1 MNEEHDGTDQ
11 RKPSEEEYQ
20 RFHKMMDGMGREGLL
35 QMIEHLT
42 ERIEANPRDTEALET
57 RTETPC

>member
-20 RFHKMMDGMGREGLL
+20 RFRKIAWTFRC
-35 QMIEHLT
+35 
-42 ERIEANPRDTEALET
+42 P
-57 RTETPC
+57 